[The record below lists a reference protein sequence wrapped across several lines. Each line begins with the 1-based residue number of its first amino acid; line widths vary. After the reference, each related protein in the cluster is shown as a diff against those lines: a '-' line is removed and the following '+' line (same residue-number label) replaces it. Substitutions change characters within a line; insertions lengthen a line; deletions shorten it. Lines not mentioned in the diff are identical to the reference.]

1 MSKATMTIISGNA
14 LKEMLGDVQNAT
26 LEMQAQADRLQ
37 ELADA
42 QKARDNESLWDKVKR
57 VASIPV
63 YKKGE

>member
-1 MSKATMTIISGNA
+1 MTIISGNA